1 MHRRVN
7 EICQNVTNGNYDKY
21 FCRRDN
27 EWHYFAFTLSG
38 SSCELDLMHVLF
50 LHGAEQ
56 PTLFYCICRGE
67 HYSSSFTNYR
77 FSENSF
83 LEVKVKPNFG
93 RGRISQFI
101 HYQNEEQQREII
113 AQYP

>member
-38 SSCELDLMHVLF
+38 SNCELDVF
-50 LHGAEQ
+50 LCMFCFSMERNN
-56 PTLFYCICRGE
+56 LLY
-67 HYSSSFTNYR
+67 FTAFVGVNITR
-77 FSENSF
+77 AH
-83 LEVKVKPNFG
+83 L
-93 RGRISQFI
+93 Q
-101 HYQNEEQQREII
+101 II
-113 AQYP
+113 GSRKIVF